1 MSASY
6 QQTTEFQSEY
16 QRLDGERSLT
26 ELLSELSHEF
36 TQLLR
41 KEAELAR
48 VEIKQD
54 LQEAARAGGMAAAAG
69 GAAFMAVLLA
79 SFALAWGI
87 AEVLPAGWAFL
98 IVGVLWAVAAAGL
111 AAVARS
117 RFQKLNPVPE
127 QTIETLKE
135 DARWA
140 SQRRR

>member
-1 MSASY
+1 MSAPY
-6 QQTTEFQSEY
+6 QETTEFESEY
-16 QRLDGERSLT
+16 HRLNGERSLT

-48 VEIKQD
+48 VEIKHD
-54 LQEAARAGGMAAAAG
+54 LREAARAGGMGAAAG

-79 SFALAWGI
+79 SFALAWGL

-98 IVGVLWAVAAAGL
+98 IVGVLWASAAAALGF
-111 AAVARS
+111 AART

-135 DARWA
+135 DARWV
-140 SQRRR
+140 SQRKR